1 MRPASYKEM
10 MDQIAASKKT
20 DLVESAKLPF
30 TQKLAL
36 TQAASSLGEHLVLSE
51 ALSHPIL
58 EIIRLFNLALK
69 EKVFERYALA
79 GGLAVE
85 YYGAPINTVDADFLV
100 VFPERSSGLLDP
112 SSLYAF
118 FERNGAAHSGEY
130 LVLHGLKFQ
139 MIPANSELD
148 REALENAVSVLE
160 NGTPF
165 FIVTAEYLVALK
177 LRAWRYKDR
186 LHVSHLLDSGL
197 NLDQGRLARIL
208 QRRQLG
214 DRWKQLLSERGSSG

>member
-1 MRPASYKEM
+1 ME
-10 MDQIAASKKT
+10 QIAASKKAE
-20 DLVESAKLPF
+20 LAESAKLPF

-36 TQAASSLGEHLVLSE
+36 TQAASFLGDHFVLSE
-51 ALSHPIL
+51 ALSHPVL
-58 EIIRLFNLALK
+58 EILKLFNLAVR

-112 SSLYAF
+112 TSLYAF
-118 FERNGAAHSGEY
+118 FEGKGAAHSGEY
-130 LVLHGLKFQ
+130 LVLQGMKFQ

-148 REALENAVSVLE
+148 REALENAVSVSE
-160 NGTPF
+160 HGISF
-165 FIVTAEYLVALK
+165 FVIAPEYLVALK

-197 NLDQGRLARIL
+197 SLDQSRLARIL
-208 QRRQLG
+208 ERHQLG
-214 DRWKQLLSERGSSG
+214 ERWKQLLSERHSS

>member
-1 MRPASYKEM
+1 MG
-10 MDQIAASKKT
+10 DH
-20 DLVESAKLPF
+20 F
-30 TQKLAL
+30 
-36 TQAASSLGEHLVLSE
+36 VLSE
-51 ALSHPIL
+51 ALSHPVL
-58 EIIRLFNLALK
+58 EILKLFNLAVR

-112 SSLYAF
+112 TSLYAF
-118 FERNGAAHSGEY
+118 FEGKGAAHSGEY
-130 LVLHGLKFQ
+130 LVLQGMKFQ

-148 REALENAVSVLE
+148 REALENAVSVSE
-160 NGTPF
+160 HGISF
-165 FIVTAEYLVALK
+165 FVIAPEYLVALK

-197 NLDQGRLARIL
+197 SLDQSRLARIL
-208 QRRQLG
+208 ERHQLG
-214 DRWKQLLSERGSSG
+214 ERWKQLLSERHSS